1 MAHASE
7 FLNDISLQTRIR
19 LDTSYKSVNSD
30 YSCNGDGLDSFA
42 NGISNTREFLSRDC
56 GTIISKDGA
65 AHMLLTRQYSGSN
78 GIAHVSSICTCNNR

>member
-7 FLNDISLQTRIR
+7 FLNDNSLQTRIR
-19 LDTSYKSVNSD
+19 LDASYKSVNSD
-30 YSCNGDGLDSFA
+30 YACTENGLDSFA

-78 GIAHVSSICTCNNR
+78 GIAYTSSVCTCNNR